1 MSFIYTHIVIKPILH
16 VPIWLCMCK
25 LSTRSMQVRTDHTIN
40 LILKDNTEPKLYEDV
55 KIIK

>member
-16 VPIWLCMCK
+16 APIWLYMCK
-25 LSTRSMQVRTDHTIN
+25 LSTMQVRRDHTIN
-40 LILKDNTEPKLYEDV
+40 LIPKDNTEPKLYEDV